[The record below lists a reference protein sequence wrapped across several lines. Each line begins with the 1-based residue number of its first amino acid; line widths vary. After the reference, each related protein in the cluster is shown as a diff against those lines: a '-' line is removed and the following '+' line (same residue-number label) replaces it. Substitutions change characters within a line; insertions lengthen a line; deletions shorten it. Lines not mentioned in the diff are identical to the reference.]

1 MPRLY
6 VTKEN
11 VDAVELTNAGQVLY
25 YDTKLMGF
33 GLRVGTR
40 TKAYF
45 AEKRVDGRT
54 VRTTIGRHGQ
64 FTPAE
69 ARARAQKALG
79 TMADGVDVNAEQREK
94 VAKRERAKEDA
105 RAQVD
110 YTLGK
115 LCDWYIQHQ
124 KKLGKLSWADAE
136 NVFKNHVKADPLAAA
151 KARDVTAK
159 EITVLVRRLVEAEKG
174 RTGAKLRSYLRAA
187 YALAMGAET
196 NPQAPADLVLF
207 GVESNPV
214 AATAALT
221 SFNKVRRVVATE
233 ALLGEVVR
241 LMRERRAEAF
251 DPGLAAA
258 EFGLVLAGQRPKQVL
273 RIKRDDLDL
282 ESATVTL
289 LDPKGRRTV
298 PRRHMLPLVRD
309 AAALAK
315 DILKHCRGEA
325 LFGDDAGPVGY
336 TSVSQKTTAL
346 ILQARTNLIERAKH
360 SKRPSAVPPEIQ
372 VRDLRRT
379 AETVLA
385 SMGIGKDMRAQLLSH
400 GISGVQDRH
409 YDQHEYMAEK
419 RKALRAWEAKL
430 QELATGQAAP
440 SNVRTLN
447 RSIREFTKSD
457 PKLAFIDVFPP
468 MLGEDGK
475 PRPDIFNEDGLHM
488 NARGYALWTR
498 LIAPYLK

>member
-6 VTKEN
+6 LTKEN
-11 VDAVELTNAGQVLY
+11 IDAVALTTSGQELY

-54 VRTTIGRHGQ
+54 VRTTIGLHGQ

-79 TMADGVDVNAEQREK
+79 TMADGVDINAEQREK
-94 VAKRERAKEDA
+94 VANRERAKDDA
-105 RAQVD
+105 RAQAD
-110 YTLGK
+110 YTLSK
-115 LCDWYIQHQ
+115 LCDWYIDHLR
-124 KKLGKLSWADAE
+124 KLGKVSAADAE
-136 NVFKNHVKADPLAAA
+136 NIFKNHVKADQLASS
-151 KARDVTAK
+151 KARDVRAK
-159 EITVLVRRLVEAEKG
+159 NITVLVSRLVEAGKG
-174 RTGAKLRSYLRAA
+174 RTAAKLRSYLRAA
-187 YALAMGAET
+187 YALAMSAET

-207 GVESNPV
+207 GVESNPA
-214 AATAALT
+214 AATAALS

-241 LMRERRAEAF
+241 LMRARRTEAF

-258 EFGLVLAGQRPKQVL
+258 EFGLVLGGQRPQQVL
-273 RIKRDDLDL
+273 RIRRDDLDL

-289 LDPKGRRTV
+289 LDAKGRRVT
-298 PRRHMLPLVRD
+298 PRRHVLPLAKD
-309 AAALAK
+309 ALALAK
-315 DILKHCRGEA
+315 DILKNCRGEA
-325 LFGDDAGPVGY
+325 LFGDDVGPVGY
-336 TSVSQKTTAL
+336 TSVSQKATAL
-346 ILQARTNLIERAKH
+346 IAQARSNLIDQAKG
-360 SKRPSAVPPEIQ
+360 SKRPPALPPEIQ

-385 SMGIGKDMRAQLLSH
+385 SMGVSKDTRAQLLSH
-400 GISGVQDRH
+400 GLSGVQDRH

-430 QELATGQAAP
+430 QELATGQAAA
-440 SNVRTLN
+440 SNVRVLN
-447 RSIREFTKSD
+447 R
-457 PKLAFIDVFPP
+457 A
-468 MLGEDGK
+468 
-475 PRPDIFNEDGLHM
+475 
-488 NARGYALWTR
+488 ARKA
-498 LIAPYLK
+498 A